1 MRLPESEGPAIRY
14 VPDEQ
19 GEYIALRAT
28 WFVLAGWWLSAIWVV
43 IAWLAILL
51 GVTRRIGFRMIAQ
64 LPRVKNLRSPGDE
77 RCDFVEEV
85 LERIEHSQRPQ
96 LPLIVRLIY
105 FITIGWWLSMIWT
118 IVAWGENL
126 SIQRRPTALVM
137 FMRLPAVMTLR
148 RY

>member
-1 MRLPESEGPAIRY
+1 M
-14 VPDEQ
+14 
-19 GEYIALRAT
+19 
-28 WFVLAGWWLSAIWVV
+28 LAGWWLSAIWVV